1 MTRLIGYTREL
12 LAGAGTTR
20 DVEELER
27 AGASRVFVDPASVD
41 VRKRP
46 RLEECLLSLGPG
58 DVLVVVSADR
68 LSHALAHFVA
78 TVAEFG
84 GRGVVFRSLVEPA
97 LSTDPGNRTEPAE
110 VLAALDGLRRRLRS
124 LETREG
130 MKVAAANGRPAGRP
144 TVMTEERVA
153 IARELRNQGRSFTR
167 IAGALGVSPSA
178 VQRALSPTSQPGAP
192 AAQPGLSTHRV
203 SS

>member
-1 MTRLIGYTREL
+1 MTRLVGYTREL
-12 LAGAGTTR
+12 FPGAGTTR

-27 AGASRVFVDPASVD
+27 AGASRVFVDPASVGA
-41 VRKRP
+41 RKRP
-46 RLEECLLSLGPG
+46 GLEECLRCLGTG

-78 TVAEFG
+78 TIAELG
-84 GRGVVFRSLVEPA
+84 SRGVLFRSLTERA
-97 LSTDPGNRTEPAE
+97 LSSEAGDPVAPAE

-130 MKVAAANGRPAGRP
+130 MKAAAANGRPAGRP
-144 TVMTEERVA
+144 TVMTAERIA
-153 IARELRNQGRSFTR
+153 IAQELRNQGRSFTR

-178 VQRALSPTSQPGAP
+178 VHRALSSTSRP
-192 AAQPGLSTHRV
+192 AEPSAQPGLSTHRV